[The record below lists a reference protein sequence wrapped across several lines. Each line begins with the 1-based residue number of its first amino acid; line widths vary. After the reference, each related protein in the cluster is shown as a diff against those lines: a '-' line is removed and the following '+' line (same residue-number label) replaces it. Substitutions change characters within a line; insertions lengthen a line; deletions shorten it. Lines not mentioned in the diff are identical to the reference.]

1 MITMPDTVIN
11 KVNILGKYQQELLG
25 FTDCTGQLI
34 GYGDFE
40 FTGADGEG
48 GENEVPLK
56 IKSWNDL
63 NYQEYQEEVNPDQK
77 YQIITQKPVK
87 VELETLE

>member
-1 MITMPDTVIN
+1 MGPSENIKGGFKFMILRSMKDITGRSWDMITMPDTVIN
-11 KVNILGKYQQELLG
+11 KFNILGKYQQELLG
-25 FTDCTGQLI
+25 FTDCTGRLI

-56 IKSWNDL
+56 IKS
-63 NYQEYQEEVNPDQK
+63 
-77 YQIITQKPVK
+77 
-87 VELETLE
+87 